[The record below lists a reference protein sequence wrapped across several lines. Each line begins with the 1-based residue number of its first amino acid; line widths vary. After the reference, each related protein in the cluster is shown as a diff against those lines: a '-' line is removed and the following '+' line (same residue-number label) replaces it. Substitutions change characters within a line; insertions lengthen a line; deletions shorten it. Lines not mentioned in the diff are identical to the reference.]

1 MISLR
6 RRGQLLILCLASIF
20 FLVACDIPWSLRRP
34 TPPSLQSEMALD
46 APELLRMATC
56 WAGQPLIET
65 LSESYMA
72 EVPATVFDLRA
83 MDSRPAEAL
92 IREGKVDLALVIR
105 RYDAET
111 RQALLTEED
120 HALQPLVLAL
130 DALGV
135 VVSQDHPLDGLSTAD
150 MARLFA
156 GHHPDWSALGGPNG
170 KPDLVLPTEGT
181 VPRELFADAVMGE
194 RTFSSTARVVP
205 HDRDVLAHVREQ
217 ELAVGLASR
226 AWALGEDGYGTKVL
240 AIEGVA
246 PEPPGILSGA
256 YPLSYALVL
265 LRAPEAPQAAV
276 PFTAWCTDPRVRRR
290 HQGQYLSPP

>member
-6 RRGQLLILCLASIF
+6 RRGQWLILCLA
-20 FLVACDIPWSLRRP
+20 LVGCLAACEIPWPLRRP
-34 TPPSLQSEMALD
+34 TPPSPQSEMALD
-46 APELLRMATC
+46 NPALLRVATC

-72 EVPATVFDLRA
+72 EVPATVFDLKA
-83 MDSRPAEAL
+83 MDSRTAEAL
-92 IREGKVDLALVIR
+92 IHEGKVDLVLVIR

-135 VVSQDHPLDGLSTAD
+135 VVSQDHPLDGLSAAD
-150 MARLFA
+150 MAQLFA
-156 GHHPDWSALGGPNG
+156 GHHPDWSALGGPKG
-170 KPDLVLPTEGT
+170 KPDLILPMEGT
-181 VPRELFADAVMGE
+181 VPRELFANALMGE
-194 RTFSSTARVVP
+194 RAFSSTARIVP

-226 AWALGEDGYGTKVL
+226 AWVQGEDGRGTKML

-246 PEPPGILSGA
+246 PEPPAILSGA
-256 YPLSYALVL
+256 YPLTYALVL
-265 LRAPEAPQAAV
+265 LRAPEAPQAVV
-276 PFTAWCTDPRVRRR
+276 PFTAWCTDPRVRRM